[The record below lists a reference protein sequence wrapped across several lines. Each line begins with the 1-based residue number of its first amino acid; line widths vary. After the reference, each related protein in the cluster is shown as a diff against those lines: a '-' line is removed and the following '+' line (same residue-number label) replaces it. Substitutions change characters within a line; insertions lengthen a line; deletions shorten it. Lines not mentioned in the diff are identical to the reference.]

1 MQKYTRI
8 DVPILA
14 IYALPHERGITDP
27 AKCAEAEARDLAFQG
42 AMAKTFEKGL
52 PAARVIWLAHADH
65 YAFRRNEADV
75 IREMNTPS
83 LALL

>member
-1 MQKYTRI
+1 
-8 DVPILA
+8 
-14 IYALPHERGITDP
+14 
-27 AKCAEAEARDLAFQG
+27 
-42 AMAKTFEKGL
+42 MAKTFEKGL